1 MYSAGAGVKHGAR
14 LRWVLA
20 WWWSRLP
27 RSPRRQGVL
36 AWLYLFWRE
45 RFTPG
50 GRVLGAVWLFAVFLE
65 ALPGLS
71 GIWPLLAL
79 LTAAFGVAWVSTLR
93 SPRGK
98 VLLLPPAS
106 VTEGETAFVHLVPEG
121 ILPGCH
127 GGVAVLRDGLEA
139 QESSSS
145 LPWVVPIR
153 TKFPGCYTIE
163 RAVLLRSDALG
174 LLRARKRCVAA
185 QELVVHVRP
194 ILVRSMSFL
203 WSGAAGAQLR
213 QALGNAA
220 GRQGDFVGVR
230 PWRDGDA
237 LRDLHHQAFARY
249 GKPFVREYAPPAG
262 NGITLMFLTGN
273 ARLRSAFLRDQARRL
288 CAGVA
293 EYLFRQGLLV
303 GFAIDGVLVAD
314 NGPALLLRIQ
324 DALARV
330 PWYGDVP
337 KPEGRPVADLP
348 GPVLAVGPWQ
358 AEANSLQDIAVKT
371 LLVSAAPK
379 SNGITDSQQSVRV
392 LDWMEVEQAL
402 RSGSGCAL

>member
-1 MYSAGAGVKHGAR
+1 MPR
-14 LRWVLA
+14 RRWSLVLH
-20 WWWSRLP
+20 WWWLRLP

-79 LTAAFGVAWVSTLR
+79 LTAAFVVAWFSTWR
-93 SPRGK
+93 SPQGSL
-98 VLLLPPAS
+98 LLLPPAA
-106 VTEGETAFVHLVPEG
+106 VTEGETVILQVVPQSVV
-121 ILPGCH
+121 PGCH
-127 GGVAVLRDGLEA
+127 GGVAVLHDGLEA
-139 QESSSS
+139 GESSSDA
-145 LPWVVPIR
+145 PWHVPVR
-153 TKFPGCYTIE
+153 TWFPGCYTIE

-174 LLRARKRCVAA
+174 LLRARKRYVAT

-194 ILVRSMSFL
+194 ILVRDMPFL
-203 WSGAAGAQLR
+203 WSGSAGAQLR
-213 QALGNAA
+213 HALGNAS
-220 GRQGDFVGVR
+220 GRQGDFAGVR

-262 NGITLMFLTGN
+262 NGITLMFLTGDP
-273 ARLRSAFLRDQARRL
+273 RWHSAFLRDHARRL

-293 EYLFRQGLLV
+293 EYLHRQGLLA
-303 GFAIDGVLVAD
+303 GFAIDGMVVAD
-314 NGPALLLRIQ
+314 KGPALLPRVR

-330 PWYGDVP
+330 PWRGEVP
-337 KPEGRPVADLP
+337 KLGNRKVADTT
-348 GPVLAVGPWQ
+348 GPVLALGPWH
-358 AEANSLQDIAVKT
+358 ANAADLSVRAVKT
-371 LLVSAAPK
+371 LWVGTEQK
-379 SNGITDSQQSVRV
+379 SDRITDSAHSQLV
-392 LDWMEVEQAL
+392 LDWWDLERVF
-402 RSGSGCAL
+402 RSGLGCAL